1 MKNGFHSPAAGG
13 YCDLK
18 QKPQQIPSGVGLHV
32 PVFCIE
38 LEQLRL
44 FLLIAHDKPQDGAM
58 VGSKAGQ
65 VNFSN
70 QCGLCEVGG
79 ISFVIWLSCPIIL
92 RQVCHICE
100 LQVHL
105 KQFLACKKYT
115 HLPYVPQ
122 LQEQKQRDGDQLH
135 LPATYGLF
143 LCASQ
148 LENRK
153 IAFEWVSS

>member
-58 VGSKAGQ
+58 VGSKA
-65 VNFSN
+65 VRTNFSN
-70 QCGLCEVGG
+70 QCGLCAVGG

-122 LQEQKQRDGDQLH
+122 LQEQKQRDGNQLH

-143 LCASQ
+143 LCESH

-153 IAFEWVSS
+153 IAFEWVST